1 MSQADQRGLLPAY
14 EQIDLFKSTAS
25 SWPVKDDLASMEIP
39 LFSLSKKGD
48 IETREYRRGPKVIR
62 IIPSSVGAAT
72 MFDKD
77 LLIYLASQIVEA
89 LNNDQPVAKTIQVDT
104 FDFLTKTERGDGGGA
119 YQNILPMLRRLKGTT
134 IETNIPT
141 GNVVQ
146 TEGFS
151 LIDNYKVLSEKSRK
165 DPKTGKEVPRVLSF
179 TVTISDWLWNGLLKY
194 EVATIS
200 PKYWG
205 LSKPI
210 ERRLYEV
217 ARKHCND
224 KAMWKVNI
232 DLLMEKIGVSRERFK
247 FRDDLRKIYKANTMP
262 DYELAIDT
270 SKSPD
275 DVWFLTRDVRKLHKC
290 IIDGNLYDWFKTLER
305 YSEDKSGT

>member
-1 MSQADQRGLLPAY
+1 M
-14 EQIDLFKSTAS
+14 STAS

-39 LFSLSKKGD
+39 LFSLSKQAD
-48 IETREYRRGPKVIR
+48 TATREYRRGPKVVR

-77 LLIYLASQIVEA
+77 LLIYVASQIVDA
-89 LNNDQPVAKTIQVDT
+89 LNNGQPVAKTIHVDT

-119 YQNILPMLRRLKGTT
+119 YQGILPMLRRLRGTT

-141 GNVVQ
+141 GDVVQ
-146 TEGFS
+146 TDGFS
-151 LIDNYKVLSEKSRK
+151 MIDTYKILSEKSRK
-165 DPKTGKEVPRVLSF
+165 DPKTGKDITRVLSF
-179 TVTISDWLWNGLLKY
+179 TVTISDWLWNGLMKY

-200 PKYWG
+200 PKYWK

-224 KAMWKVNI
+224 KAMWKINI

-247 FRDDLRKIYKANTMP
+247 FREDLRKIIKADTIP
-262 DYELAIDT
+262 DYELALDFNAT
-270 SKSPD
+270 PD
-275 DVWFLTRDVRKLHKC
+275 DVWFLTRNLAKLHKH
-290 IIDGNLYDWFKTLER
+290 IIDNGLYEWFKGLER
-305 YSEDKSGT
+305 RPESVAK